1 MANNR
6 VIKMH
11 YELKDG
17 KTGEILESNL
27 NSDPIAFLSGKDQI
41 IQKLE
46 DEILNLQAGESKTVR
61 ISPGDGV
68 GEYREDA
75 VQILPKEQFAGID
88 LVVGMELFG
97 QAEDG
102 ATTRVSVK
110 AIGEQDVTIDFN
122 HPFAGKE
129 LEFNIKIVEN
139 REATAD
145 EILTGQPEGADI
157 IITRGTSAA
166 ADTDTITQRIT
177 SVAEVMGMQTVM
189 NAAGVTITEK
199 ITNAA
204 AGTTKNIRI
213 FYEICFYLPRTGLP
227 KRRHGQGVL
236 RKLRLC
242 ARAFGWGF
250 RLYGHR
256 F

>member
-27 NSDPIAFLSGKDQI
+27 NSDPITFLSGKDQI

-46 DEILNLQAGESKTVR
+46 DEILNLQAGESKTVH
-61 ISPGDGV
+61 ISPSDGV

-129 LEFNIKIVEN
+129 LEFNVKIVEN
-139 REATAD
+139 RQATAD
-145 EILTGQPEGADI
+145 EILTGQPEGAHSCGCGHNHHEGHECCGGHGHDH
-157 IITRGTSAA
+157 
-166 ADTDTITQRIT
+166 
-177 SVAEVMGMQTVM
+177 AEDHECCG
-189 NAAGVTITEK
+189 GHD
-199 ITNAA
+199 
-204 AGTTKNIRI
+204 
-213 FYEICFYLPRTGLP
+213 
-227 KRRHGQGVL
+227 HGKDHECCG
-236 RKLRLC
+236 
-242 ARAFGWGF
+242 
-250 RLYGHR
+250 GHHHEH
-256 F
+256 

>member
-46 DEILNLQAGESKTVR
+46 DEILNLQAGESKTVL
-61 ISPGDGV
+61 ISPSDGV
-68 GEYREDA
+68 GEYKQDA

-129 LEFNIKIVEN
+129 LEFNVKIIEN

-145 EILTGQPEGADI
+145 EILTGQPEGAHSCGCGHNHHEGHECCGGHGHD
-157 IITRGTSAA
+157 RAEDHECCGGHGH
-166 ADTDTITQRIT
+166 ADGHECCGDHD
-177 SVAEVMGMQTVM
+177 
-189 NAAGVTITEK
+189 
-199 ITNAA
+199 
-204 AGTTKNIRI
+204 
-213 FYEICFYLPRTGLP
+213 
-227 KRRHGQGVL
+227 HGKDHECCG
-236 RKLRLC
+236 
-242 ARAFGWGF
+242 
-250 RLYGHR
+250 GHHHEH
-256 F
+256 

>member
-46 DEILNLQAGESKTVR
+46 DEILNLQAGESKTVL
-61 ISPGDGV
+61 ISPSDGV
-68 GEYREDA
+68 GEYKQDA

-88 LVVGMELFG
+88 LAVGMELFG

-145 EILTGQPEGADI
+145 EILTGQPEGAHSCGCGHNHHEGHECCGGHGHDHAEDHECC
-157 IITRGTSAA
+157 GGHGH
-166 ADTDTITQRIT
+166 ADGH
-177 SVAEVMGMQTVM
+177 ECCGGH
-189 NAAGVTITEK
+189 NHEK
-199 ITNAA
+199 DHECC
-204 AGTTKNIRI
+204 G
-213 FYEICFYLPRTGLP
+213 
-227 KRRHGQGVL
+227 
-236 RKLRLC
+236 
-242 ARAFGWGF
+242 
-250 RLYGHR
+250 GHHHEH
-256 F
+256 

>member
-61 ISPGDGV
+61 ISPSDGV
-68 GEYREDA
+68 GEYKQDA

-110 AIGEQDVTIDFN
+110 AVGEQDVTIDFN
-122 HPFAGKE
+122 HQGR
-129 LEFNIKIVEN
+129 
-139 REATAD
+139 RE
-145 EILTGQPEGADI
+145 E
-157 IITRGTSAA
+157 
-166 ADTDTITQRIT
+166 
-177 SVAEVMGMQTVM
+177 
-189 NAAGVTITEK
+189 
-199 ITNAA
+199 
-204 AGTTKNIRI
+204 
-213 FYEICFYLPRTGLP
+213 
-227 KRRHGQGVL
+227 
-236 RKLRLC
+236 
-242 ARAFGWGF
+242 
-250 RLYGHR
+250 GHR
-256 F
+256 

>member
-46 DEILNLQAGESKTVR
+46 DEILNLQAGESKTVC
-61 ISPGDGV
+61 ISPSDGV
-68 GEYREDA
+68 GEYKEDA

-129 LEFNIKIVEN
+129 LEFNVKIVEN

-145 EILTGQPEGADI
+145 EILTGQPEGAHSCGCGHNHHEGHECCGGHGHDH
-157 IITRGTSAA
+157 
-166 ADTDTITQRIT
+166 
-177 SVAEVMGMQTVM
+177 AEDHECCG
-189 NAAGVTITEK
+189 G
-199 ITNAA
+199 
-204 AGTTKNIRI
+204 
-213 FYEICFYLPRTGLP
+213 
-227 KRRHGQGVL
+227 HGHVD
-236 RKLRLC
+236 
-242 ARAFGWGF
+242 
-250 RLYGHR
+250 GHECCGGHDHGKDHECCDGHHHEH
-256 F
+256 

>member
-46 DEILNLQAGESKTVR
+46 DEILNLQAGESKTVL
-61 ISPGDGV
+61 ISPSDGV

-145 EILTGQPEGADI
+145 EILTGQPEGAHSCGCGHNHHEGHECCGGHGHDH
-157 IITRGTSAA
+157 
-166 ADTDTITQRIT
+166 
-177 SVAEVMGMQTVM
+177 AEDHECCGGHGYVDGHECC
-189 NAAGVTITEK
+189 GGHDHGKDHECC
-199 ITNAA
+199 
-204 AGTTKNIRI
+204 G
-213 FYEICFYLPRTGLP
+213 
-227 KRRHGQGVL
+227 RH
-236 RKLRLC
+236 
-242 ARAFGWGF
+242 
-250 RLYGHR
+250 HHEH
-256 F
+256 

>member
-46 DEILNLQAGESKTVR
+46 DEILNLQAGESKTVL
-61 ISPGDGV
+61 ISPSDGV
-68 GEYREDA
+68 GEYKQDA

-129 LEFNIKIVEN
+129 L
-139 REATAD
+139 
-145 EILTGQPEGADI
+145 
-157 IITRGTSAA
+157 
-166 ADTDTITQRIT
+166 
-177 SVAEVMGMQTVM
+177 
-189 NAAGVTITEK
+189 
-199 ITNAA
+199 
-204 AGTTKNIRI
+204 
-213 FYEICFYLPRTGLP
+213 
-227 KRRHGQGVL
+227 
-236 RKLRLC
+236 
-242 ARAFGWGF
+242 
-250 RLYGHR
+250 
-256 F
+256 

>member
-46 DEILNLQAGESKTVR
+46 DEILHLQAGESKTVL
-61 ISPGDGV
+61 ISPSDGV
-68 GEYREDA
+68 GEYKEDA

-129 LEFNIKIVEN
+129 LEFNVKIVEN

-145 EILTGQPEGADI
+145 EILTGQPEGAHSCGCGHNHHEGHECCGGHGHDH
-157 IITRGTSAA
+157 
-166 ADTDTITQRIT
+166 
-177 SVAEVMGMQTVM
+177 AEDHECCG
-189 NAAGVTITEK
+189 G
-199 ITNAA
+199 
-204 AGTTKNIRI
+204 
-213 FYEICFYLPRTGLP
+213 
-227 KRRHGQGVL
+227 
-236 RKLRLC
+236 
-242 ARAFGWGF
+242 
-250 RLYGHR
+250 YGHADGHECCGGHDHGKDHECCGGHHHEH
-256 F
+256 

>member
-17 KTGEILESNL
+17 KSGEILESNL

-46 DEILNLQAGESKTVR
+46 DEILNLQAGESKTVL
-61 ISPGDGV
+61 ISPSDGV

-145 EILTGQPEGADI
+145 EILTGQPEGAHSCGCGHNHHEGHECCGGHGHDHAEDHECC
-157 IITRGTSAA
+157 GGHGH
-166 ADTDTITQRIT
+166 ADGHECCGDHD
-177 SVAEVMGMQTVM
+177 
-189 NAAGVTITEK
+189 
-199 ITNAA
+199 
-204 AGTTKNIRI
+204 
-213 FYEICFYLPRTGLP
+213 
-227 KRRHGQGVL
+227 HGKDHECCG
-236 RKLRLC
+236 
-242 ARAFGWGF
+242 
-250 RLYGHR
+250 GHHHEH
-256 F
+256 

>member
-46 DEILNLQAGESKTVR
+46 DEILNLQAGESKTVL
-61 ISPGDGV
+61 ISPSDGV

-129 LEFNIKIVEN
+129 LEFNVKIVEN

-145 EILTGQPEGADI
+145 EILTGQPEGAHSCGCGHNHHEGHECCGGHGHDH
-157 IITRGTSAA
+157 
-166 ADTDTITQRIT
+166 
-177 SVAEVMGMQTVM
+177 AEDHECCGDYGYVDGHECC
-189 NAAGVTITEK
+189 G
-199 ITNAA
+199 
-204 AGTTKNIRI
+204 GHD
-213 FYEICFYLPRTGLP
+213 
-227 KRRHGQGVL
+227 HGKDHECCG
-236 RKLRLC
+236 
-242 ARAFGWGF
+242 
-250 RLYGHR
+250 GHHHEH
-256 F
+256 

>member
-6 VIKMH
+6 VIKMY

-46 DEILNLQAGESKTVR
+46 DEILNLQAGESKTVL
-61 ISPGDGV
+61 ISPSDGV
-68 GEYREDA
+68 GEYKQDA

-129 LEFNIKIVEN
+129 LEFNVKIVEN

-145 EILTGQPEGADI
+145 EILTGQPEGAHSCDC
-157 IITRGTSAA
+157 GHNHHEGHECCGGHGHDHAEDHECCGGHGH
-166 ADTDTITQRIT
+166 ADGHECCGGHD
-177 SVAEVMGMQTVM
+177 
-189 NAAGVTITEK
+189 
-199 ITNAA
+199 
-204 AGTTKNIRI
+204 
-213 FYEICFYLPRTGLP
+213 
-227 KRRHGQGVL
+227 HGKDHECCG
-236 RKLRLC
+236 
-242 ARAFGWGF
+242 
-250 RLYGHR
+250 GHHHEH
-256 F
+256 

>member
-46 DEILNLQAGESKTVR
+46 DEILNLQAGESKTVL
-61 ISPGDGV
+61 ISPSDGV

-88 LVVGMELFG
+88 LAVGMELFG

-145 EILTGQPEGADI
+145 EILTGQPEGAYSCGCGHNHHEGHECCGGHGHDHAEDHECC
-157 IITRGTSAA
+157 GGHGH
-166 ADTDTITQRIT
+166 ADGHECCGGHD
-177 SVAEVMGMQTVM
+177 
-189 NAAGVTITEK
+189 
-199 ITNAA
+199 
-204 AGTTKNIRI
+204 
-213 FYEICFYLPRTGLP
+213 
-227 KRRHGQGVL
+227 HGKDHECCG
-236 RKLRLC
+236 
-242 ARAFGWGF
+242 
-250 RLYGHR
+250 GHHHEH
-256 F
+256 

>member
-1 MANNR
+1 MY
-6 VIKMH
+6 

-46 DEILNLQAGESKTVR
+46 DEILNLQAGESKTVL
-61 ISPGDGV
+61 ISPSDGV
-68 GEYREDA
+68 GEYKQDA

-88 LVVGMELFG
+88 LAVGMELFG

-129 LEFNIKIVEN
+129 LEFNVKIVEN

-145 EILTGQPEGADI
+145 EILTGQPEGAHSCGCGHNHHEGHECCGGHGHDHAEDHECC
-157 IITRGTSAA
+157 GGHGH
-166 ADTDTITQRIT
+166 ADGHECCGGHD
-177 SVAEVMGMQTVM
+177 
-189 NAAGVTITEK
+189 
-199 ITNAA
+199 
-204 AGTTKNIRI
+204 
-213 FYEICFYLPRTGLP
+213 
-227 KRRHGQGVL
+227 HGKDHECCG
-236 RKLRLC
+236 
-242 ARAFGWGF
+242 
-250 RLYGHR
+250 GHHHEH
-256 F
+256 